1 MLKALFWG
9 AFVVHLKY
17 TIKLDGC
24 QPHETKKQAM
34 RLNGIIL
41 LKVFIQSSIMP
52 NESHDPSTGRFEP
65 RKKGSRKQI
74 KISIEPELYEKLNLM
89 PDRIKWSREIIE
101 AAIADRDIIALALSD
116 SITDNAGEL
125 IEKAIANKEILG

>member
-1 MLKALFWG
+1 
-9 AFVVHLKY
+9 
-17 TIKLDGC
+17 
-24 QPHETKKQAM
+24 M